1 MSIAHV
7 IYRIVKKTFLT
18 DTKKHENQKKLLPH
32 RNHDCHYFFANR
44 FFCKLYRKK
53 SHFMLYMNY

>member
-32 RNHDCHYFFANR
+32 
-44 FFCKLYRKK
+44 
-53 SHFMLYMNY
+53 